1 MTLFLLKRIDLGLFW
16 GTIQTKGRSIG
27 VGIGMALLLKFGLG
41 IYALILRSAGI
52 SLTDDAT
59 LGMLS
64 INDDIIAVNQ
74 FYHPAIGFL
83 MVVIL
88 VPIYEEILFRGVFLS
103 ACEKH
108 MKFFIANC
116 LQAIA
121 FALVHQELK
130 LIPFYFAFAFVCGH
144 YRNKTQSLATGI
156 SLHVTNNLLA
166 FIGILI
172 LQGRM
177 G

>member
-1 MTLFLLKRIDLGLFW
+1 
-16 GTIQTKGRSIG
+16 G

-41 IYALILRSAGI
+41 LYAAILRLTGI
-52 SLTDDAT
+52 SLYEDTT

-64 INDDIIAVNQ
+64 ITDDIIAVNQ
-74 FYHPAIGFL
+74 FYHPMVGFL

-108 MKFFIANC
+108 MKFWIANS
-116 LQAIA
+116 LQALA

-130 LIPFYFAFAFVCGH
+130 LIPFYFAFAFICGH

-156 SLHVTNNLLA
+156 SLHVT
-166 FIGILI
+166 
-172 LQGRM
+172 
-177 G
+177 